1 MLKILRNKYLWITLF
16 TVLLSFMLMHLTS
29 PEREE
34 ISLAENLTRDIFTPL
49 QSGVNKLRHNWGG
62 VSSVFDNKDALSQQI
77 QLLQKENHELK
88 IENQVLR
95 ESQAELK
102 RLQKLLDFQNASLD
116 SYQLLPARV
125 ISRSPNNWYRYLLI
139 NKGSK
144 QGIKKGMPVISP
156 EGLVGQVGSVSKE
169 SAQVNLIT
177 DREVAVGVIL
187 QESRETNGIIEGR
200 GVSNLLRMI
209 NIPYYSSIKK
219 NDRVISSGLSE
230 VYPRGIDIGIVKDIS
245 REPSG
250 LLLSADIEPVVDFD
264 QLEEVLIIISF
275 MAMESAIE
283 AEDAQN

>member
-1 MLKILRNKYLWITLF
+1 MLVF
-16 TVLLSFMLMHLTS
+16 TVLLSFLLMHLTS

-34 ISLAENLTRDIFTPL
+34 ISIAENLIRDIFTPL
-49 QSGVNKLRHNWGG
+49 QSGVNEFRHNWGG
-62 VSSVFDNKDALSQQI
+62 IASILNNKEVLSQQI
-77 QLLQKENHELK
+77 QALQKENQELK

-102 RLQKLLDFQNASLD
+102 RLRSLLDFQSDNLD
-116 SYQLLPARV
+116 SYNLLPARV

-177 DREVAVGVIL
+177 DREVAVGAIL

-200 GVSNLLRMI
+200 GDSNLLRMI
-209 NIPYYSSIKK
+209 NIPYYSPIKK
-219 NDRVISSGLSE
+219 NDRVISSGLS
-230 VYPRGIDIGIVKDIS
+230 VTYPRGIDIGVVKNIS
-245 REPSG
+245 PEPSG
-250 LLLSADIEPVVDFD
+250 LLLSADIEPVVNFD
-264 QLEEVLIIISF
+264 KLEEVLIITSF
-275 MAMESAIE
+275 QPPEAVQG
-283 AEDAQN
+283 AEDSEN